1 MPART
6 DRDAREGNHE
16 PIETSAATADDDTL
30 PSRRT
35 APGPRG
41 AKRTLSPLLA
51 TPPRLTRYTL
61 LPLLSPV
68 SQDGRAPPGRGVQG
82 EDASRVQD
90 GRDDEGPRAAVAAS
104 RRPTRRGRALALGLL
119 RVRLLLPRAGGELR
133 AQGEPRGVARRG
145 TPREVAKVDDDSET
159 RAKARRRGGFR
170 AAAVRSRR
178 RRDVPAARAA

>member
-16 PIETSAATADDDTL
+16 PIETSAAAAADDTL

-41 AKRTLSPLLA
+41 ATRTLSPLLA
-51 TPPRLTRYTL
+51 TTPRLTRHTL
-61 LPLLSPV
+61 LPLLPPV

-90 GRDDEGPRAAVAAS
+90 GRDDEGPRADGFESETDGFTDPSDFINVEIKSKQQLEKERKEQEAFYEA
-104 RRPTRRGRALALGLL
+104 
-119 RVRLLLPRAGGELR
+119 E
-133 AQGEPRGVARRG
+133 EI
-145 TPREVAKVDDDSET
+145 DDS
-159 RAKARRRGGFR
+159 G
-170 AAAVRSRR
+170 
-178 RRDVPAARAA
+178 DD